1 MLGKWMDWIV
11 VDDVVVVVVVVDAV
25 VVVVFKICD
34 KVGKILANT
43 VLGLLNRIVSEE
55 KWRMTLGSELNP
67 ELNPELN
74 SDPDPVPELMTS
86 LISER
91 LEDDC
96 CSDQFDL

>member
-1 MLGKWMDWIV
+1 MDWIV
-11 VDDVVVVVVVVDAV
+11 VDD
-25 VVVVFKICD
+25 VVFKICD